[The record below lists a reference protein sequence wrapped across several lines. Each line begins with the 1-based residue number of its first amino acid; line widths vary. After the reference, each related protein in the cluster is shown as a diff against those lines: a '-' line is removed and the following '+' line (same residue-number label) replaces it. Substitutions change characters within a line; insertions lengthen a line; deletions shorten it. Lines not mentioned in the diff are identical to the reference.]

1 MEPKGNWLNKE
12 TTKKILLI
20 SAAVLIMAV
29 VIFNYS
35 TVFSALGKLLNI
47 VFPFILGGAMAFIF
61 NVPLRSLETRVFKKD
76 FKGKRGICILLT
88 LLFILAILAG
98 ALLIIVPQVVKSTQ
112 TLIEEIEELAARYS
126 SMEDVRKELVE
137 TYPWTAKF
145 LTDSRVLNFD
155 YAGALQ
161 KLSSYLKDWVSNV
174 GSGNGGGLMDSVTG
188 VVTSIVSGVATFFI
202 GFAFS
207 IYCLFRKE
215 ALARQMRQILYALF
229 KESTAEKILEVGSL
243 SNVTFSNFIR
253 GQCLEAVI
261 LGTLF
266 LICMSIFQ
274 MPYALLVAVLITITA
289 LVPIFGAFLGCFISA
304 LLLLI
309 VDPKYCI
316 EFLIMFIV
324 LQQIEGKLI
333 YPHVVGSTVGLPSIW
348 VLFAITV
355 GGELMGVAGM
365 VIFVPLCSV
374 LYALFRDFIVDRL
387 KAKRVTKRLY
397 EIPYE
402 ERKGAELQAMTM
414 KKTEEVELQDVVN
427 SADKLKM
434 KLLHPKK
441 DEEEALAKKAE
452 KRAEKAGRKAAQAE
466 EKAQQAEEAAKKAR
480 EKTVAKEKEPKE
492 KEEAPAEKKD

>member
-35 TVFSALGKLLNI
+35 TVFTALGKLLNI

-76 FKGKRGICILLT
+76 FKGKRSICILLT

-98 ALLIIVPQVVKSTQ
+98 ALLIIIPQVVKSTQ
-112 TLIEEIEELAARYS
+112 TLIEEIEALAARYS
-126 SMEDVRKELVE
+126 SMEDVRKELME

-145 LTDSRVLNFD
+145 LSDSRVLNID
-155 YAGALQ
+155 YASALQ
-161 KLSSYLKDWVSNV
+161 KLSSYLKDWVSNI
-174 GSGNGGGLMDSVTG
+174 GSGNGGGLMNSVTG

-266 LICMSIFQ
+266 LICMSIFRI
-274 MPYALLVAVLITITA
+274 PYALLVAVLITITA
-289 LVPIFGAFLGCFISA
+289 LVPIFGAFVGCFVSA

-309 VDPKYCI
+309 VDPKYCV

-397 EIPYE
+397 EVPYE
-402 ERKGAELQAMTM
+402 VRKGAELQAMTM
-414 KKTEEVELQDVVN
+414 KKTEEVELQDVMN

-434 KLLHPKK
+434 KLLRSKK
-441 DEEEALAKKAE
+441 DEEEELAKKAE

-480 EKTVAKEKEPKE
+480 EKTEAKEKE
-492 KEEAPAEKKD
+492 APSTEKKD

>member
-1 MEPKGNWLNKE
+1 LEPKGNWLNKE

-29 VIFNYS
+29 VIFNYA
-35 TVFSALGKLLNI
+35 TVFDALKKLLDI

-61 NVPLRSLETRVFKKD
+61 NVPLRSLETRIFKKD
-76 FKGKRGICILLT
+76 FKGKRGVCILLT

-98 ALLIIVPQVVKSTQ
+98 ALLIIIPQVVKSTQ
-112 TLIEEIEELAARYS
+112 TLIEEIETLAARYS
-126 SMEDVRKELVE
+126 SMEDVRKKLME

-145 LTDSRVLNFD
+145 LSDSRVLNFD

-161 KLSSYLKDWVSNV
+161 KLSTYLKNWVSNV
-174 GSGNGGGLMDSVTG
+174 GSGNGGFMNSVTG

-215 ALARQMRQILYALF
+215 SLARQMRQILYALF
-229 KESTAEKILEVGSL
+229 KESTAEKVLEVGSL

-289 LVPIFGAFLGCFISA
+289 LVPIFGAFVGCFISA

-397 EIPYE
+397 EVPYE

-414 KKTEEVELQDVVN
+414 KKTEEVELQDVMN

-434 KLLHPKK
+434 KLLHSKK
-441 DEEEALAKKAE
+441 DEEEELAKKAE

-466 EKAQQAEEAAKKAR
+466 EKAKQAEEAAKKAR
-480 EKTVAKEKEPKE
+480 EKTEAKEKESKE
-492 KEEAPAEKKD
+492 KEEPLAEKKD

>member
-1 MEPKGNWLNKE
+1 
-12 TTKKILLI
+12 
-20 SAAVLIMAV
+20 
-29 VIFNYS
+29 
-35 TVFSALGKLLNI
+35 
-47 VFPFILGGAMAFIF
+47 
-61 NVPLRSLETRVFKKD
+61 
-76 FKGKRGICILLT
+76 
-88 LLFILAILAG
+88 
-98 ALLIIVPQVVKSTQ
+98 
-112 TLIEEIEELAARYS
+112 
-126 SMEDVRKELVE
+126 
-137 TYPWTAKF
+137 
-145 LTDSRVLNFD
+145 
-155 YAGALQ
+155 
-161 KLSSYLKDWVSNV
+161 
-174 GSGNGGGLMDSVTG
+174 
-188 VVTSIVSGVATFFI
+188 
-202 GFAFS
+202 
-207 IYCLFRKE
+207 
-215 ALARQMRQILYALF
+215 MRQILYALF

-253 GQCLEAVI
+253 GQCLEAII

-266 LICMSIFQ
+266 LISMSIFQ

-289 LVPIFGAFLGCFISA
+289 LVPIFGAFVGCFISA

-316 EFLIMFIV
+316 EFLILFIV

-387 KAKRVTKRLY
+387 KAKKVTKRLY
-397 EIPYE
+397 EVPYE

-414 KKTEEVELQDVVN
+414 KKTEEMELQDVKN

-434 KLLHPKK
+434 KLLHSKK
-441 DEEEALAKKAE
+441 DEEEELAKKAE

-480 EKTVAKEKEPKE
+480 EKTKE
-492 KEEAPAEKKD
+492 KEEPSAKEK

>member
-35 TVFSALGKLLNI
+35 TVFTALGKLLNI

-61 NVPLRSLETRVFKKD
+61 NVPLRSLETRVLKKD

-98 ALLIIVPQVVKSTQ
+98 ALLIIIPQVVKSMQ
-112 TLIEEIEELAARYS
+112 TLIEEIEALAARYS
-126 SMEDVRKELVE
+126 SMEDVRKGLME

-145 LTDSRVLNFD
+145 LSDSRVLNID
-155 YAGALQ
+155 YASALQ
-161 KLSSYLKDWVSNV
+161 KLSSYLKDWVSNI
-174 GSGNGGGLMDSVTG
+174 GSGNGGGLMNSVTG

-266 LICMSIFQ
+266 LICMSIFRI
-274 MPYALLVAVLITITA
+274 PYALLVAVLITITA
-289 LVPIFGAFLGCFISA
+289 LVPIFGAFVGCFVSA

-309 VDPKYCI
+309 VDPKYCV

-397 EIPYE
+397 EVPYE
-402 ERKGAELQAMTM
+402 VRKGAELQAMTM
-414 KKTEEVELQDVVN
+414 KKTEEVELQDVMN

-434 KLLHPKK
+434 KLLRSKK
-441 DEEEALAKKAE
+441 DEEEELAKKAE

-480 EKTVAKEKEPKE
+480 EKTEAKEKE
-492 KEEAPAEKKD
+492 APSTEKKD

>member
-35 TVFSALGKLLNI
+35 TVFTALGKLLNI

-98 ALLIIVPQVVKSTQ
+98 ALLIIIPQVVKSTQ
-112 TLIEEIEELAARYS
+112 TLIEEIEALAARYS
-126 SMEDVRKELVE
+126 SMEDVRKELME

-145 LTDSRVLNFD
+145 LSDSRVLNID
-155 YAGALQ
+155 YASALQ
-161 KLSSYLKDWVSNV
+161 KLSSYLKDWVSNI
-174 GSGNGGGLMDSVTG
+174 GSGNGGGLMNSVTG

-266 LICMSIFQ
+266 LICMSIFRI
-274 MPYALLVAVLITITA
+274 PYALLVAVLITITA
-289 LVPIFGAFLGCFISA
+289 LVPIFGAFVGCFVSA

-397 EIPYE
+397 EVPYE
-402 ERKGAELQAMTM
+402 VRKGAELQAMTM
-414 KKTEEVELQDVVN
+414 KKTEEVELQDVMN

-434 KLLHPKK
+434 KLLRSKK
-441 DEEEALAKKAE
+441 DEEEELAKKAE

-480 EKTVAKEKEPKE
+480 EKTEAKEKE
-492 KEEAPAEKKD
+492 APSTEKKD

>member
-35 TVFSALGKLLNI
+35 TVFTALGKLLNI

-98 ALLIIVPQVVKSTQ
+98 ALLIIIPQVVKSTQ
-112 TLIEEIEELAARYS
+112 TLIEEIEALAARYS
-126 SMEDVRKELVE
+126 SMEDVRKELME

-145 LTDSRVLNFD
+145 LSDSRVLNID
-155 YAGALQ
+155 YASALQ
-161 KLSSYLKDWVSNV
+161 KLSSYLKDWVSNI
-174 GSGNGGGLMDSVTG
+174 GSGNGGGLMNSVTG

-266 LICMSIFQ
+266 LICMSIFRI
-274 MPYALLVAVLITITA
+274 PYALLVAVLITITA
-289 LVPIFGAFLGCFISA
+289 LVPIFGAFVGCFVSA

-309 VDPKYCI
+309 VDPKYCV

-374 LYALFRDFIVDRL
+374 LYALFRDFFVDRL

-397 EIPYE
+397 EVPYE
-402 ERKGAELQAMTM
+402 VRKGAELQAMTM
-414 KKTEEVELQDVVN
+414 KKTEEVELQDVMN

-434 KLLHPKK
+434 KLLRSKK
-441 DEEEALAKKAE
+441 DEEEELAKKAE

-480 EKTVAKEKEPKE
+480 EKTEAKEKE
-492 KEEAPAEKKD
+492 APSTEKKD

>member
-1 MEPKGNWLNKE
+1 MDPKGNWLNKE

-35 TVFSALGKLLNI
+35 TVFTALGKLLNI

-112 TLIEEIEELAARYS
+112 TLIEEMEALAARYS
-126 SMEDVRKELVE
+126 SMEDVRKELME

-145 LTDSRVLNFD
+145 LSDSRVLNFD

-161 KLSSYLKDWVSNV
+161 KLSSYLKNWVSNI

-215 ALARQMRQILYALF
+215 GLARQMRQILYALF

-274 MPYALLVAVLITITA
+274 IPYALLVAVLITITA
-289 LVPIFGAFLGCFISA
+289 LVPIFGAFVGCFISA

-397 EIPYE
+397 EVPYE
-402 ERKGAELQAMTM
+402 VRKGAELQAMTM
-414 KKTEEVELQDVVN
+414 KKTEEVELQDVMN

-434 KLLHPKK
+434 KLLHSKK
-441 DEEEALAKKAE
+441 DEEEELAKKAE

-480 EKTVAKEKEPKE
+480 EKTEAKEKETSS
-492 KEEAPAEKKD
+492 AEKKD

>member
-1 MEPKGNWLNKE
+1 MEPKGNWLSKE

-29 VIFNYS
+29 VIFNYA
-35 TVFSALGKLLNI
+35 TVFSALGKLMNI

-61 NVPLRSLETRVFKKD
+61 NVPLRGLETRIFKKD
-76 FKGKRGICILLT
+76 FKGKRGVCILLT
-88 LLFILAILAG
+88 LLFISAILAG

-112 TLIEEIEELAARYS
+112 TLIGEIEELAARYS
-126 SMEDVRKELVE
+126 SMEDVRKELME
-137 TYPWTAKF
+137 SYPWTAKF
-145 LTDSRVLNFD
+145 LSDSRVLNFD

-161 KLSSYLKDWVSNV
+161 KLSSYLKEWVSNI
-174 GSGNGGGLMDSVTG
+174 GSGNGGLMDSVTG

-289 LVPIFGAFLGCFISA
+289 LVPIFGAFVGCFVSA

-374 LYALFRDFIVDRL
+374 LYALFRDFIVDQL
-387 KAKRVTKRLY
+387 KVKHVTKRLY
-397 EIPYE
+397 EVPYE
-402 ERKGAELQAMTM
+402 VRKGAELQAMTM

-480 EKTVAKEKEPKE
+480 EKTEAKDSKEKENSL
-492 KEEAPAEKKD
+492 AEKKD

>member
-35 TVFSALGKLLNI
+35 TVFTALGKLLNI

-61 NVPLRSLETRVFKKD
+61 NVPLRSLETRVLKKD

-98 ALLIIVPQVVKSTQ
+98 ALLIIIPQVVKSTQ
-112 TLIEEIEELAARYS
+112 TLIEEIEALAARYS
-126 SMEDVRKELVE
+126 SMEDVRKELME

-145 LTDSRVLNFD
+145 LSDSRVLNID
-155 YAGALQ
+155 YASALQ
-161 KLSSYLKDWVSNV
+161 KLSSYLKDWVSNI
-174 GSGNGGGLMDSVTG
+174 GSGNGGGLMNSVTG

-266 LICMSIFQ
+266 LICMSIFRI
-274 MPYALLVAVLITITA
+274 PYALLVAVLITITA
-289 LVPIFGAFLGCFISA
+289 LVPIFGAFVGCFVSA

-309 VDPKYCI
+309 VDPKYCV

-397 EIPYE
+397 EVPYE
-402 ERKGAELQAMTM
+402 VRKGAELQAMTM
-414 KKTEEVELQDVVN
+414 KKTEEVELQDVMN

-434 KLLHPKK
+434 KLLRSKK
-441 DEEEALAKKAE
+441 DEEEELAKKAE

-480 EKTVAKEKEPKE
+480 EKTEAKEKE
-492 KEEAPAEKKD
+492 APSTEKKD